1 MKFHIIIFGCQMNYS
16 DSARI
21 KAVLTNSGH
30 IYTDSIDDADVVIFD
45 TCSVRQKSEDKVTGK
60 LKEIASDKK
69 IWITWCMIQHNFRN
83 KKIANQTSNKK
94 IDGLMEKGNFL
105 GNVATTTPDILWF
118 TNAEIEKLKANS
130 QQLIANDIV
139 YVNHAYNPTFHTL
152 TQKHPNI
159 ELFFRIDD
167 TGFLPLMMQKLWY
180 DVSADAE
187 VTNEYTWIIPK
198 WANQSMDENAKTVH
212 VPISKWCS
220 QFCAFC
226 IVPYARG
233 LEKHLPVEQVVA
245 EATHHINN
253 GAEEVVLLGQIV
265 NKHPDFV
272 QICKE
277 ILAIPWL
284 KRLRYTSP
292 YPTYYSDELL
302 ALHENEPK
310 MCPHI
315 HMPLQSWSDTI
326 LKKMFRG
333 YTADQFK
340 EFVDKIKKLKRKISI
355 TTDIIVGFCDETEE
369 DFQKSLELAE
379 YGRFDMIYIGK
390 YSTRK
395 WTFAQRKY
403 IDNIDPETKQ
413 DRRSRLND
421 LLIRIS
427 RENNKEEQD
436 TQRLIM
442 INKIEEDRIS
452 GYTDNMKHVIIKE
465 NISWNLRSE
474 VWNLT
479 IGTFLHVHITDSDA
493 FKLFA
498 EPIK

>member
-1 MKFHIIIFGCQMNYS
+1 MNYS

-30 IYTDSIDDADVVIFD
+30 TYVDSIDAADVVIFD

-60 LKEIASDKK
+60 LKEIPTDKK
-69 IWITWCMIQHNFRN
+69 VRLTGCMIQHNFRN
-83 KKIANQTSNKK
+83 KKIANETLNKK
-94 IDGLMEKGNFL
+94 INWLMERGNFI
-105 GNVATTTPDILWF
+105 GNAITKNPTIFGF
-118 TNAEIEKLKANS
+118 TNEEINEELHHQKS
-130 QQLIANDIV
+130 QESNIV
-139 YVNHAYNPTFHTL
+139 YVNHAYNPMFEKL
-152 TQKHPNI
+152 TQKRKNI

-167 TGFLPLMMQKLWY
+167 TGFLPLMMKNLWY
-180 DVSADAE
+180 DVAPDAE
-187 VTNEYTWIIPK
+187 VTNEYTRIIPK

-233 LEKHLPVEQVVA
+233 LERHLPVDQVVA
-245 EATHHINN
+245 EAKHHIKN
-253 GAEEVVLLGQIV
+253 GAEEIVLLWQIV

-272 QICKE
+272 EICKQ
-277 ILAIPWL
+277 ILTIPWL

-315 HMPLQSWSDTI
+315 HMPLQSWSNTI

-333 YTADQFK
+333 YTAEQFK
-340 EFVDKIKKLKRKISI
+340 EFVDKIKNLKRKISI
-355 TTDIIVGFCDETEE
+355 TTDIIVWFCDETEE
-369 DFQKSLELAE
+369 DFQASLDIVQYA
-379 YGRFDMIYIGK
+379 RFDMIYIGK

-395 WTFAQRKY
+395 GTFAQRKY
-403 IDNIDPETKQ
+403 IDNVPAKIKQ
-413 DRRSRLND
+413 ERRTRLNN
-421 LLIRIS
+421 LLTQIS
-427 RENNKEEQD
+427 RENNTQEVG
-436 TQRLIM
+436 TQRPIM
-442 INKIEEDRIS
+442 INKIEKDRYS
-452 GYTDNMKHVIIKE
+452 GYTDNMKTVIIQKNIE
-465 NISWNLRSE
+465 NPNSKSWTLHIWSF
-474 VWNLT
+474 LT
-479 IGTFLHVHITDSDA
+479 VSITDSDA

-498 EPIK
+498 KPLQ

>member
-21 KAVLTNSGH
+21 KAVLTNSWH
-30 IYTDSIDDADVVIFD
+30 TYTDSIDDADVVIFD

-60 LKEIASDKK
+60 LNEIPKNKK
-69 IWITWCMIQHNFRN
+69 VRITGCMIQHNFRN
-83 KKIANQTSNKK
+83 KKINNEVHDKK
-94 IDGLMEKGNFL
+94 IAWLMEKWNFMGN
-105 GNVATTTPDILWF
+105 AISDTPIILWF
-118 TNAEIEKLKANS
+118 SNDEIEQLKTNS
-130 QQLIANDIV
+130 KAIENNNIV
-139 YVNHAYNPTFHTL
+139 YVNNAYNPMFHKL
-152 TQKHPNI
+152 WHKHPNL

-167 TGFLPLMMQKLWY
+167 TGFLPLMMRKLWY
-180 DVSADAE
+180 EVNPDAE
-187 VTNEYTWIIPK
+187 VTNEYTRIIPK
-198 WANQSMDENAKTVH
+198 WANQIMDEKAKTAH

-226 IVPYARG
+226 IVPYARW
-233 LEKHLPVEQVVA
+233 LEKHLPVQQVVA
-245 EATHHINN
+245 EAKHHIQN
-253 GAEEVVLLGQIV
+253 GAEEIVLLGQIV

-277 ILAIPWL
+277 ILTIPWL

-315 HMPLQSWSDTI
+315 HMPLQSWSNTI

-333 YTADQFK
+333 YTAEQFK
-340 EFVDKIKKLKRKISI
+340 EFVDKIRGLKRKISI
-355 TTDIIVGFCDETEE
+355 TTDIIVWFCDETED
-369 DFQKSLELAE
+369 DFQASLELAK
-379 YGRFDMIYIGK
+379 YWRFDMIYIGK

-403 IDNIDPETKQ
+403 IDNVAPEVKQ
-413 DRRSRLND
+413 ERRSKLNE
-421 LLIRIS
+421 LLKQMS
-427 RENNKEEQD
+427 AENNQQEVWKTKD
-436 TQRLIM
+436 ILI
-442 INKIEEDRIS
+442 DRVEKDRV
-452 GYTDNMKHVIIKE
+452 GWYTDNMKHVILKPKDTSLFTPGIFEKVT
-465 NISWNLRSE
+465 IHSSE
-474 VWNLT
+474 
-479 IGTFLHVHITDSDA
+479 A

-498 EPIK
+498 

>member
-1 MKFHIIIFGCQMNYS
+1 MNYS

-30 IYTDSIDDADVVIFD
+30 SYVDSIDAADVVIFD

-60 LKEIASDKK
+60 LKEIPTDKK
-69 IWITWCMIQHNFRN
+69 VRLTGCMIQHNFRN
-83 KKIANQTSNKK
+83 KKIANETLNKK
-94 IDGLMEKGNFL
+94 IDWLMERGNFL
-105 GNVATTTPDILWF
+105 GNAV
-118 TNAEIEKLKANS
+118 TNNPEIIGFNNDEFNKLEARS
-130 QQLIANDIV
+130 QQLEAWNIV
-139 YVNHAYNPTFHTL
+139 YINHAYNPMFEKL
-152 TQKHPNI
+152 TQKRKNI

-167 TGFLPLMMQKLWY
+167 TGFLPLMMKKLGY
-180 DVSADAE
+180 DVSPDAE
-187 VTNEYTWIIPK
+187 VTNEYTRIIPK
-198 WANQSMDENAKTVH
+198 WANQSMDPNAKTVH

-226 IVPYARG
+226 IVPYARW
-233 LEKHLPVEQVVA
+233 LEKHLPIDQVVA
-245 EATHHINN
+245 EARHHIEN
-253 GAEEVVLLGQIV
+253 GAEEIVLLWQIV

-272 QICKE
+272 EICKQ
-277 ILAIPWL
+277 ILTIPWL

-315 HMPLQSWSDTI
+315 HMPLQSGSNTI

-333 YTADQFK
+333 YTAEQFK
-340 EFVDKIKKLKRKISI
+340 EFVDKIRNLNRKISI

-369 DFQKSLELAE
+369 DFQASLDLVQYA
-379 YGRFDMIYIGK
+379 RFDMIYIGK

-395 WTFAQRKY
+395 GTFAQRKY
-403 IDNIDPETKQ
+403 IDNVDPAFKQ
-413 DRRSRLND
+413 ERRTRLND
-421 LLIRIS
+421 LLIQIS
-427 RENNKEEQD
+427 RENNIQEVW

-442 INKIEEDRIS
+442 INKIEKDRFS
-452 GYTDNMKHVIIKE
+452 GYTDNMKTVIIKNPVIARNE
-465 NISWNLRSE
+465 WNEWRGNPGNRE
-474 VWNLT
+474 
-479 IGTFLHVHITDSDA
+479 IGSFLNVNITDSDA

-498 EPIK
+498 QPQT

>member
-1 MKFHIIIFGCQMNYS
+1 MNYS

-30 IYTDSIDDADVVIFD
+30 NYVDTIKEADVVIFD

-60 LKEIASDKK
+60 LKEIPTDKK
-69 IWITWCMIQHNFRN
+69 VRLTGCMIQHNFRN
-83 KKIANQTSNKK
+83 KKIANETLNKK
-94 IDGLMEKGNFL
+94 IDGLMERGNFIGNAITKNPIIL
-105 GNVATTTPDILWF
+105 GFSNE
-118 TNAEIEKLKANS
+118 EINEELHHQKS
-130 QQLIANDIV
+130 QEGNIV
-139 YVNHAYNPTFHTL
+139 YINHAYNPMFEKL
-152 TQKHPNI
+152 TQKRKNI

-167 TGFLPLMMQKLWY
+167 TGFLPLMMKKLGY
-180 DVSADAE
+180 DVAPDAE

-245 EATHHINN
+245 EARHHINN
-253 GAEEVVLLGQIV
+253 GAEEIVLLWQIV
-265 NKHPDFV
+265 NKHPEFV
-272 QICKE
+272 EICKQ

-292 YPTYYSDELL
+292 YPTYYNDELL

-315 HMPLQSWSDTI
+315 HMPLQSGSNPI

-333 YTADQFK
+333 YTAEQFK
-340 EFVDKIKKLKRKISI
+340 EFVDKIRRLKREISI
-355 TTDIIVGFCDETEE
+355 TTDIIVWFCDETEE
-369 DFQKSLELAE
+369 DFQASLDIVQYA
-379 YGRFDMIYIGK
+379 RFDMIYIGK

-395 WTFAQRKY
+395 GTFAQRKY
-403 IDNIDPETKQ
+403 IDNVPAEVKQ
-413 DRRSRLND
+413 ERRTRLNN
-421 LLIRIS
+421 LLTQIS
-427 RENNKEEQD
+427 RENNMQEIW
-436 TQRLIM
+436 TQRAIM
-442 INKIEEDRIS
+442 INKIEKDRFS
-452 GYTDNMKHVIIKE
+452 GYTDNMKTVIIKN
-465 NISWNLRSE
+465 NIIAPKNKLWNL
-474 VWNLT
+474 N
-479 IGTFLHVHITDSDA
+479 IGTFLNVHITDSDA

-498 EPIK
+498 QPQI

>member
-1 MKFHIIIFGCQMNYS
+1 MNYS

-21 KAVLTNSGH
+21 KAVLTNSWH
-30 IYTDSIDDADVVIFD
+30 TYTDTIDDADVVIFD

-60 LKEIASDKK
+60 LKEIANDKK
-69 IWITWCMIQHNFRN
+69 IRITGCMIQHNFRN
-83 KKIANQTSNKK
+83 KKIANETINKK
-94 IDGLMEKGNFL
+94 IDGLMERGNFL
-105 GNVATTTPDILWF
+105 DNVATTTPEIVWF
-118 TNAEIEKLKANS
+118 KNDEFDKLEASSKKLEAGN
-130 QQLIANDIV
+130 IV
-139 YVNHAYNPTFHTL
+139 YINHAYNPMFHNL
-152 TQKHPNI
+152 CQKHPNI

-167 TGFLPLMMQKLWY
+167 TGFLPLMMRKLGY
-180 DVSADAE
+180 EVNPDAE

-198 WANQSMDENAKTVH
+198 WANQIMDEKAKTAH

-226 IVPYARG
+226 IVPYARW

-245 EATHHINN
+245 EAKHHIQE
-253 GAEEVVLLGQIV
+253 GAEEIVLLWQIV

-277 ILAIPWL
+277 ILTIPWL

-315 HMPLQSWSDTI
+315 HMPLQSWSNTV

-333 YTADQFK
+333 YTAEQFK
-340 EFVDKIKKLKRKISI
+340 EFVDKIRWLKRKISI
-355 TTDIIVGFCDETEE
+355 TTDIIVWFCDETEE
-369 DFQKSLELAE
+369 DFQKSLELTTYA
-379 YGRFDMIYIGK
+379 RFDMIYIGK

-395 WTFAQRKY
+395 GTFAQRKY
-403 IDNIDPETKQ
+403 IDNISAKVKQ
-413 DRRSRLND
+413 ERRSRLNN
-421 LLIRIS
+421 LLIQIS
-427 RENNKEEQD
+427 AENNKDEIGKNKEILIDRVED
-436 TQRLIM
+436 TRV
-442 INKIEEDRIS
+442 
-452 GYTDNMKHVIIKE
+452 GWYTDNMKHVILKPQDT
-465 NISWNLRSE
+465 S
-474 VWNLT
+474 VFKP
-479 IGTFLHVHITDSDA
+479 GTFSQATIQSSEA

-498 EPIK
+498 